1 MKSIWITALALIVG
15 VLGSPLAAAGPDLQ
29 IENRQFR
36 NESFVLPDLLHAI
49 KSQTGAIGQ
58 SQPLLRTCSF
68 STQQERPWA
77 LTAL

>member
-1 MKSIWITALALIVG
+1 MKSIWITALALIAG

-58 SQPLLRTCSF
+58 S
-68 STQQERPWA
+68 RPPPSGFVLSA
-77 LTAL
+77 VSKRDHAH